1 MKKPT
6 PETLTRIALIILFLG
21 CLADM
26 PYGYFQ
32 IVRTVGMVAFI
43 YLGYQAQQRKEELW
57 QYFYWG
63 SAFFINP
70 IIKMPLG
77 RELWNVVDV
86 VWVVL
91 IVVNHI
97 GLRNQKNSG

>member
-1 MKKPT
+1 MTKYTK
-6 PETLTRIALIILFLG
+6 ETLIRIVLIILFLG

-77 RELWNVVDV
+77 RELWNIVDV
-86 VWVVL
+86 VWAVV
-91 IVVNHI
+91 IVVHYLS
-97 GLRNQKNSG
+97 LRKKSQ